1 MGYKTLVNF
10 FRKKTMK
17 QYITSAITKVGIYTG
32 MTSSVASFITTLL
45 NFNIGGAIAYA
56 LDRYD
61 KMILMGGFNFK

>member
-10 FRKKTMK
+10 FRKNTMK

-32 MTSSVASFITTLL
+32 MASSVASFITTLL
-45 NFNIGGAIAYA
+45 NFNIGGAITYA

-61 KMILMGGFNFK
+61 KRILMGGFNFK